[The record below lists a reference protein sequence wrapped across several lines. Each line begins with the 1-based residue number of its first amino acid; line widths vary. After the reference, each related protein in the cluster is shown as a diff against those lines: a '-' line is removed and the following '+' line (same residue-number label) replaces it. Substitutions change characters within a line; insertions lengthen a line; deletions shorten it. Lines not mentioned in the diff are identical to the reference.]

1 MGLHVKTDTGLVSMQ
16 AHVKTATGLVP
27 MSLHVK
33 TATGIVALSG
43 GASAPIDA
51 DGPVFTSG
59 ATATPIAENSGAG
72 QVVYTAAATDASLP
86 ITYSI
91 KPVGDY
97 AAFSINGS
105 TGAVTLTANPDYESK
120 ASYSFTVIATDAAGN
135 ASERAVTLAITD
147 VVEQTP
153 LESLFT
159 GQKGILVDSVDA
171 AVSAGLV
178 WQDAAGTIPAT
189 AAGHPVGKIADVS
202 GNGKHLIQSTATARP
217 TLTSYGG
224 KLWLEFDGIDDSLST
239 ESIDFS
245 NSDEMSVVIGQR
257 KTGTTTAIIAEL
269 GNYSSAGFYLA
280 GPDMPVGN
288 YTFLGRGYISA
299 NTNQNA
305 KMLTGDAPDTAVIS
319 AAGYIQGDSNK
330 IWRNGIAGVEA
341 TGDQGTGQFGN
352 YPVFIGSRNGSSLRY
367 KGLVQTI
374 FIRGGT
380 RLTNTERQAA
390 EQYVAGRIGI
400 TIA

>member
-1 MGLHVKTDTGLVSMQ
+1 MPVHRINVSPRIA
-16 AHVKTATGLVP
+16 AHTLTVRSQSGVP
-27 MSLHVK
+27 VD
-33 TATGIVALSG
+33 
-43 GASAPIDA
+43 SAA
-51 DGPVFTSG
+51 PVFTSG

-72 QVVYTAAATDASLP
+72 QVIYTASATDDSMP
-86 ITYSI
+86 VTYSL
-91 KPVGDY
+91 KATGDH
-97 AAFSINGS
+97 AAFAINGS

-120 ASYSFTVIATDAAGN
+120 SSYSFTVIATDAAGN
-135 ASERAVTLAITD
+135 ASEQAVALAITD
-147 VVEQTP
+147 VDEQTP

-159 GQKGILVDSVDA
+159 GQKGILIDSVDA

-178 WQDAAGTIPAT
+178 WQDSAGTIPAT

-202 GNGKHLIQSTATARP
+202 GNGKHLTQSTATARP
-217 TLTSYGG
+217 TLASYGG
-224 KLWLEFDGIDDSLST
+224 KLWLEFDGIDDHLST

-257 KTGTTTAIIAEL
+257 KTGTTTGIIAEL

-280 GPDMPVGN
+280 GPDMPVGS